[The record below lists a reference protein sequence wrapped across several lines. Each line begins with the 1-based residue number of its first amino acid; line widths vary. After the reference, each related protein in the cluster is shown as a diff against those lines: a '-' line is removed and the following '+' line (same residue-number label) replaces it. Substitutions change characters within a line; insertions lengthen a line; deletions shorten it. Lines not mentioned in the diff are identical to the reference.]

1 MGYRR
6 KLFNDKTV
14 IAAAAAGVVAVSAI
28 LGSALLKG
36 GDDND
41 KGNNIVKLENSDSEK
56 KDLLLK
62 DDTKEQES
70 KELEVA
76 QNDDITAIKPTEKTS
91 QNIGDDSLGGEQE
104 SINKNDDSIKNNDS
118 KNENNNENETEKAVD
133 ANFSV
138 TSKLIWPV
146 EGNVIIG
153 FDMENT
159 VYFPTLDLY
168 KCSDAV
174 YIQSDIGTPVYA
186 GHACQVEEIGY
197 DSEIGNNVTVDMGN
211 GYVVTYGQLRDV
223 QIEKGATLEEGELI
237 GYVASPTKY
246 FTVEGSHLYI
256 KMLKNGTVVD
266 PLDYLNY

>member
-14 IAAAAAGVVAVSAI
+14 IAAAAAGIVAVSAI
-28 LGSALLKG
+28 LGSALLDG
-36 GDDND
+36 GDNKKKEDT
-41 KGNNIVKLENSDSEK
+41 IVKLENETTKANDY
-56 KDLLLK
+56 LLK
-62 DDTKEQES
+62 DEGKEQES

-76 QNDDITAIKPTEKTS
+76 QNNDVTAIKSTEKTS
-91 QNIGDDSLGGEQE
+91 QDIGDDSLGSENE
-104 SINKNDDSIKNNDS
+104 SMNQNGLNDKDS
-118 KNENNNENETEKAVD
+118 NEDDKESETEKAVD
-133 ANFSV
+133 ANFTV

-174 YIQSDIGTPVYA
+174 YIQSDVGTPVYA

-223 QIEKGATLEEGELI
+223 QIEKGAALEEGELI

-246 FTVEGSHLYI
+246 FTLEGSHLYI
-256 KMLKNGTVVD
+256 KMLKDGAVVD